1 MPPIIINANG
11 DVRQVGSSGTGDV
24 VGPASSTDN
33 AIARFDSTTG
43 KYIQDSAVIVPDT
56 FSGNVVTE
64 NDTQTLANKT
74 LSHPVIGS
82 YEFDN
87 ALHSH
92 VGSAGGG
99 NIAGAVNAGD
109 LITVD
114 NAGDHIVL
122 NVGTDQKALIANSAL
137 AIGVGYDWRVYQVYG
152 AGASVVDPAKRI
164 DFKDVN
170 VVNGGSNVAE
180 IYIDLPMICQGRLTL
195 TSGLPVTTS
204 DVTAAG
210 TLYWS
215 PYKGGKVA
223 LYDTTNSRWKLY
235 SPGEV
240 SGSLSGFTTSQPYD
254 VFLYDNSGTV
264 TMYFLA
270 WSSATARATALTTQD
285 GVKVLSG
292 AGNAKY
298 RYVGTV
304 RMQATSQCEDSVL
317 RRFVWNYYNRVS
329 RKLLVTDA
337 TNSWSDTNTA
347 WHALNSST
355 ANRVEMVIGVS
366 EDVVHLEHW
375 FYASGISCY
384 VGIALDA
391 TNANNCDIK
400 LFHVV
405 ATSPLCA
412 VFTKPIAEG
421 YHYLQLTVALTSA
434 GTATIVGDNN
444 VPTLQQFG
452 GVGYCVA

>member
-1 MPPIIINANG
+1 MPPIIINASG
-11 DVRQVGSSGTGDV
+11 DIRQVASSGTGDV
-24 VGPASSTDN
+24 IGPASSTDN

-43 KYIQDSAVIVPDT
+43 KYIQNSGVIVPDAFT
-56 FSGNVVTE
+56 GNVVTE
-64 NDTQTLANKT
+64 SDTQTLSNKT
-74 LSHPVIGS
+74 I
-82 YEFDN
+82 
-87 ALHSH
+87 
-92 VGSAGGG
+92 
-99 NIAGAVNAGD
+99 VN
-109 LITVD
+109 LP
-114 NAGDHIVL
+114 
-122 NVGTDQKALIANSAL
+122 
-137 AIGVGYDWRVYQVYG
+137 RVCG
-152 AGASVVDPAKRI
+152 
-164 DFKDVN
+164 
-170 VVNGGSNVAE
+170 
-180 IYIDLPMICQGRLTL
+180 GRLTL
-195 TSGLPVTTS
+195 TSGTPVTTS

-210 TLYWS
+210 TLYWT
-215 PYKGGKVA
+215 PYLSGDVS
-223 LYDTTNSRWKLY
+223 LYDTTNSRWLWY
-235 SPGEV
+235 TPGEV
-240 SGSLSGFTTSQPYD
+240 SGSMSGFTTAQPYD
-254 VFLYDNSGTV
+254 VFLYDNAGTV

-270 WSSATARATALTTQD
+270 WASGTARATALTTQN

-304 RMQATSQCEDSVL
+304 RMQSTGLCEDSVL

-355 ANRVEMVIGVS
+355 ANRVEVVIGVS

-375 FYASGISCY
+375 FYSSGTSCY

-391 TNANNCDIK
+391 TNTNDCDIK
-400 LFHVV
+400 LFHVT

-444 VPTLQQFG
+444 VPTLQKFG
-452 GVGYCVA
+452 GVGYYAA